1 MKTLSSLLCILSS
14 CTLCLA
20 QNQIANGDFE
30 NLVGSGS
37 CVLANNIRLDVI
49 SGWRCFTT
57 EVEDREVA
65 FELVDAGGT
74 KALKVEMIANPSG
87 GTGGRIGIDLDH
99 NKVPVTAGDRL
110 QLKFKAKLSGEK
122 PCATMVTLA
131 GHRADGSVGSQ
142 NFEIFELGS
151 GFADYDFPEWTVPDG
166 VSELNV
172 VFNLVESGRKVGQD
186 NQPVDPCG
194 FVVDDIVLEKAK

>member
-20 QNQIANGDFE
+20 QNQIPNGDFE

-37 CVLANNIRLDVI
+37 CVLANSIRMDVI

-110 QLKFKAKLSGEK
+110 QLKFKAKLIGEK
-122 PCATMVTLA
+122 ACVIGVTLA
-131 GHRADGSVGSQ
+131 GYRADGSVGPS
-142 NFEIFELGS
+142 NFEFFELGS
-151 GFADYDFPEWTVPDG
+151 GFADYEFPEWTVPDG
-166 VSELNV
+166 ASELNV
-172 VFNLVESGRKVGQD
+172 VFNLMESDPKVS
-186 NQPVDPCG
+186 QPVEPCG
-194 FVVDDIVLEKAK
+194 FVIDDIVLEKAK